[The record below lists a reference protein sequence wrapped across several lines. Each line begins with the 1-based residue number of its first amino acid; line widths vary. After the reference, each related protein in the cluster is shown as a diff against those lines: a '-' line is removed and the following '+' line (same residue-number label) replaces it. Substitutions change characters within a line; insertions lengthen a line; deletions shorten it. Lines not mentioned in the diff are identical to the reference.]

1 MDEKVMRQLSKDSEF
16 CIVGAYLCMRSLNTR
31 TFYAIPLRQEDD

>member
-16 CIVGAYLCMRSLNTR
+16 CIVGDYLCMRSLNTR